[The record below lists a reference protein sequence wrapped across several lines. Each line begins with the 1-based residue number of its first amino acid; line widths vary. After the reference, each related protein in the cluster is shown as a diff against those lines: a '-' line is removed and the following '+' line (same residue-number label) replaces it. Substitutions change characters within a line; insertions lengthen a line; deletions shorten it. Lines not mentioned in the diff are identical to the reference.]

1 MNRLQR
7 GENPDVAARLRAT
20 ARRLFLGVVLDET
33 ERSMVSEDMA
43 YFLQAVPGCFAL
55 VGSADP
61 ARGLGAPHHNPQFDF
76 DEAALPRAVALL
88 AAATLDLLDEA

>member
-1 MNRLQR
+1 VVNDPAVSAKVR
-7 GENPDVAARLRAT
+7 EV
-20 ARRLFLGVVLDET
+20 ARRLFPGVVLDEA

-43 YFLQAVPGCFAL
+43 FILQAVPGCFAL
-55 VGSADP
+55 IGSADP

-88 AAATLDLLDEA
+88 ASAALDLLDDA